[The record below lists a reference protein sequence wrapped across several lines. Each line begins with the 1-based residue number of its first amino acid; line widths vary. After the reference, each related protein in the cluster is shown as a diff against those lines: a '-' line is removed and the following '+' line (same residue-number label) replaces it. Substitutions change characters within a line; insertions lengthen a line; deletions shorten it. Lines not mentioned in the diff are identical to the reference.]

1 MARTYKRDRYGKFS
15 ATAGG
20 RATRPDGTKGAT
32 QVIRGPKAPIAS
44 RVAVP
49 AGRKP
54 TAKPKAPK
62 PPTPKFVGKLKEQ
75 NFKEVAK
82 EGSYTYGYT
91 RADTGKLY
99 YVGVSRTASR
109 PFGKHDVMVPSN
121 RRQVVVLKKGLTRE
135 QAAAQ
140 EKRYVARYGRRD
152 KGTGRLH
159 NRTAGG
165 AGVHDMAPDA
175 LARRS
180 LAVKNALR
188 TPEVRAKL
196 SEANKAASST
206 PKARAKKSAA
216 ARLASSTP
224 EARAKKSAAARLA
237 ASTPEAFAKRSAAT
251 KATWDNPE
259 KRARRTAALKAKA
272 RSPEARAEQSA
283 RSKANRTAEGSA
295 RTLAGSK
302 ASWDNPEKRAKRTAA
317 IKASWGDAE
326 KRAQR
331 MAAIKAA
338 GVARAAKGA
347 AELGIPLDAYLAM
360 PEHTRS
366 RARKKKREA
375 AGG

>member
-1 MARTYKRDRYGKFS
+1 MARTYKRDRYGKVS

-180 LAVKNALR
+180 LAVKNAIR

-206 PKARAKKSAA
+206 PK
-216 ARLASSTP
+216 
-224 EARAKKSAAARLA
+224 ARAKKSAAARLA